1 MTDSGTMRGAT
12 DCSRVAKEGNPPM
25 TEHRRMRAALLFA
38 RPSALG
44 GMASILDF
52 GDTLTEYNTANS
64 PEQADVLA
72 LWSDWLAVG
81 DDMWAALRAYEG
93 TESENQ
99 IPTS

>member
-1 MTDSGTMRGAT
+1 
-12 DCSRVAKEGNPPM
+12 M
-25 TEHRRMRAALLFA
+25 TEPTRMRAAILFA

-44 GMASILDF
+44 GLASILDF

-81 DDMWAALRAYEG
+81 DDMRAALRAYEA
-93 TESENQ
+93 TESERQ
-99 IPTS
+99 IPTG

>member
-1 MTDSGTMRGAT
+1 MTDSGTMCGAT
-12 DCSRVAKEGNPPM
+12 GCSRVAKEGSPSM
-25 TEHRRMRAALLFA
+25 TEHGKMRAALLFA

-81 DDMWAALRAYEG
+81 DDMWVALRAYEG

>member
-1 MTDSGTMRGAT
+1 
-12 DCSRVAKEGNPPM
+12 M
-25 TEHRRMRAALLFA
+25 TEHGKMRAALLFA
-38 RPSALG
+38 CPSALG
-44 GMASILDF
+44 GVASILDF

-93 TESENQ
+93 PAPEHQ

>member
-1 MTDSGTMRGAT
+1 
-12 DCSRVAKEGNPPM
+12 M
-25 TEHRRMRAALLFA
+25 TEHGKMRAALLFA

-44 GMASILDF
+44 GVASILDF

-81 DDMWAALRAYEG
+81 DDMWAALGAYEG
-93 TESENQ
+93 TESESQ

>member
-1 MTDSGTMRGAT
+1 MTDSG
-12 DCSRVAKEGNPPM
+12 
-25 TEHRRMRAALLFA
+25 RMRAAILFA

-44 GMASILDF
+44 GVASILDF

-64 PEQADVLA
+64 PEQADLLA

-93 TESENQ
+93 TVSDGQ